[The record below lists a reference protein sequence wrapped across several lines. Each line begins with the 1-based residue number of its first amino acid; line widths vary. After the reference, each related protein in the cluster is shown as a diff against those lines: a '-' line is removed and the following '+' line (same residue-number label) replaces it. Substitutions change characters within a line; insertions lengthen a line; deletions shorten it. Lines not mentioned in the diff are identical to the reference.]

1 MAGTDAEPRDAAWN
15 RVSEQFATL
24 GENLRRRFESDDPPA
39 AEEDGVR
46 ESLQDAI
53 RTLGDAAERLATT
66 VGSVI
71 RDPEVQTEAKQAASS
86 LVDALGM
93 TFSQVGGEIRR
104 RVDRSDAGGTDDAWD
119 EPAPTVEVV
128 ERLGTPTSP
137 TTPPTDPDG
146 PPATG

>member
-1 MAGTDAEPRDAAWN
+1 MAGNDAEPRDAAWG

-24 GENLRRRFESDDPPA
+24 GENLRRRFEADDPQTPPA
-39 AEEDGVR
+39 EGSR
-46 ESLQDAI
+46 ESLQDAF

-66 VGSVI
+66 VGSVL

-86 LVDALGM
+86 LVDALGL

-104 RVDRSDAGGTDDAWD
+104 RVDRSDAGADDPWD

-128 ERLGTPTSP
+128 EQLDAPMTTT
-137 TTPPTDPDG
+137 TTPAE
-146 PPATG
+146 PADRRPGE

>member
-1 MAGTDAEPRDAAWN
+1 MVGNDAEPRDAAWS

-24 GENLRRRFESDDPPA
+24 GENLRRRFDSDDPETTTP
-39 AEEDGVR
+39 EGGR
-46 ESLQDAI
+46 ESLQDAF

-66 VGSVI
+66 VGSVL

-104 RVDRSDAGGTDDAWD
+104 RVDRPDAGGDDAWD

-128 ERLGTPTSP
+128 EQLDTPTATAP
-137 TTPPTDPDG
+137 GEPLDPRDPPRG
-146 PPATG
+146 